1 MKAKLKCIAGSILI
15 TLSFVLCI
23 GIISSIGMMTI
34 ENSSEHVALISGI
47 AQTIYL
53 LLVIFI
59 VKIKKVDIQNTYGL
73 KLVPFKEYVLP
84 VIASFC
90 FSAFSNI
97 VQTVAPIPK
106 ELIGGMSD
114 NMEKNIVAF
123 ILSVFIVAPI
133 VEDFVFRALIIT
145 KLRNE
150 VSTTFS
156 IIISA
161 ILFAIIHFM
170 AGGIVTVVHAFLGG
184 LIFALA
190 YVKTKSLFPAIVA
203 HIFGN
208 IAGYVSTVT
217 NILSATVQY
226 VIAVGFLIISIVLA
240 VILITLNENSRMSR
254 KR

>member
-1 MKAKLKCIAGSILI
+1 MKVKLECIGSSILI
-15 TLSFVLCI
+15 TILFVFCI
-23 GIISSIGMMTI
+23 GIISSIAMIVI
-34 ENSSEHVALISGI
+34 ENSLEHVALISGI
-47 AQTIYL
+47 AQAIYL

-59 VKIKKVDIQNTYGL
+59 FKIRKVDMQNTYGL
-73 KLVPFKEYVLP
+73 KFVPFEAYLLP

-97 VQTVAPIPK
+97 IQAVAPIPQ
-106 ELIGGMSD
+106 ELIGGISG
-114 NMEKNIVAF
+114 NIEKNIVAF

-133 VEDFVFRALIIT
+133 VEEFVFRAMIMA

-150 VSTTFS
+150 VSTAIS

-161 ILFAIIHFM
+161 ILFALIHFM
-170 AGGIVTVVHAFLGG
+170 AGGIITVAHAFLGG

-208 IAGYVSTVT
+208 IGGYVPIVT
-217 NILSATVQY
+217 NNFSVTIQY
-226 VIAVGFLIISIVLA
+226 VIAVGFIVISIVLL
-240 VILITLNENSRMSR
+240 VKLITSL
-254 KR
+254 